1 MTLTDSIIAEQ
12 VRESRRRRDHIAG
25 LRQLADF
32 LELHPDLPLPYAGAQ
47 NAFVGGKDG
56 LAAAAREPGV
66 KWAKKVDDYNFTLAV
81 EFSGGYA
88 YEVNADRGA
97 ICRKVVTG
105 TRIEPAREATP
116 ERTVETYDWVC
127 DEPLLAGGGK

>member
-12 VRESRRRRDHIAG
+12 VRESKRRLEHIAG
-25 LRQLADF
+25 LRGLADF
-32 LELHPDLPLPYAGAQ
+32 LETHPNLPLPYAGAQ
-47 NAFVGGKDG
+47 NAFVHGKDE
-56 LAAAAREPGV
+56 LASVAREPGV
-66 KWAKKVDDYNFTLAV
+66 KWQKKVDDYNFALAV
-81 EFSGGYA
+81 EFPGGYA

-116 ERTVETYDWVC
+116 EREVETYEWVC
-127 DEPLLAGGGK
+127 DEPLLAGAK